1 VTYSDGVF
9 ISVAEVIGL
18 NARKLRLDA
27 GKSLEDVA
35 KAARAFGLPWSTGR
49 VGDFESGKAAPNFTT
64 MYVVAKAIG
73 AVIARPVEL
82 AELLA
87 GDGPVMVNANLAEPL
102 ADLRAA
108 VSGQPVAS
116 GLTGATKFAISVTPA
131 IAMDANQYVRR
142 DFAESDLK
150 MCRRLGVTPDVGA
163 AAMAKL
169 WGHTFR
175 TERDR
180 RAGPDA
186 KAQRRGQI
194 SRRLQAEL
202 QKAIN
207 DGND

>member
-1 VTYSDGVF
+1 MTYSDGVF

-73 AVIARPVEL
+73 AVIGRPVEL

-87 GDGPVMVNANLAEPL
+87 GDGPVMVNDNLAEQL

-180 RAGPDA
+180 QAGPDA

-202 QKAIN
+202 QKAID
-207 DGND
+207 DGDD